1 MKITI
6 VDSLAE
12 DTLLTVLSDNVLY
25 RPDLEIRN
33 QQIVLGALKRS
44 SSDALICNTELTF
57 NQSARWGSGA
67 INYVVRVSMSPDTIH
82 PQTFIEHLDD
92 GFVSVSIS
100 ASDQL
105 KAYVHALQVLERFSV
120 DQLGPTD
127 LYCPS
132 EPAFRRGHEVLVV
145 GAGLVNLVTAY
156 RLMEQ
161 GWKVHIID
169 GAADPASKAPWM
181 SLGCSHGGDDARMFT
196 LSEMDNYNDRRICPT
211 MNGYFNSNV
220 SPVGWRVCRPDS
232 FSQGEQS
239 WTLDYQVLPPW
250 LADRYNEDIFS
261 LSRESGAI
269 WNQWQKREPDLFS
282 NCETRSDILRIYSD
296 SQHLLKAIERQNHI
310 GATIRVLSPHE
321 VGAYEPALSH
331 AVLSGAIAGGIVVI
345 GFTVNAHKFA
355 AQLVGRMMARGTTFE
370 WSKRIDRVLF
380 DQTGNAEGL
389 VCDNA
394 IIEAENYVLSP
405 GAYGGNALEG
415 TRCEGRIH
423 GVLGAWL
430 RLPNLEPRLEHSLKL
445 ARKGHITEDAN
456 VTVTTDCNGEPIMII
471 GSGYGYTG
479 VDPFNVDK
487 DLLQKIYDGL
497 IDTAKI
503 FFPQSYAAGQAA
515 GSVEASLKYCVRPWT
530 SNGLGLFEM
539 RPTKVGGRLVITG
552 GHNTGGFAQS
562 PVIADAVASGLQGGH
577 HQMHKLYHPDRE
589 MTFLGRSRTLET
601 LMDSDEP
608 SQLITPISTPERDSS
623 SSKGSVV

>member
-1 MKITI
+1 MLGSDVQKNFAALHRSAKHKGSRYPFTYVQKLDKNLDSLQSLPKRHSPRRKMKITI

-25 RPDLEIRN
+25 RPDLKTRN
-33 QQIVLGALKRS
+33 QQIVLGSLRRS
-44 SSDALICNTELTF
+44 SSDTLIYNTELTS
-57 NQSARWGSGA
+57 NQFSPWKSGA
-67 INYVVRVSMSPDTIH
+67 INYVVRVTMSLDTIH
-82 PQTFIEHLDD
+82 PQTFTKRIND

-105 KAYVHALQVLERFSV
+105 KAYVHALELLERFSV

-127 LYCPS
+127 LYRPS
-132 EPAFRRGHEVLVV
+132 ELALRHGREVLVV

-161 GWKVHIID
+161 GWKVRIID

-232 FSQGEQS
+232 LSQEEQS
-239 WTLDYQVLPPW
+239 WTLKYQALPPW

-261 LSRESGAI
+261 LSRESGLI

-282 NCETRSDILRIYSD
+282 NCEIRSDILRIYSD
-296 SQHLLKAIERQNHI
+296 SQHLRKAIERQNHI

-321 VGAYEPALSH
+321 VAAYEPALSH

-355 AQLVGRMMARGTTFE
+355 AELVGRMMARGTTFE
-370 WSKRIDRVLF
+370 WNKRVDRVLF
-380 DQTGNAEGL
+380 DKTGNAEGL
-389 VCDNA
+389 VCDDD
-394 IIEAENYVLSP
+394 IIEAENYVVSP
-405 GAYGGNALEG
+405 GAYGRNVLKG
-415 TRCEGRIH
+415 TRCEGRVH

-445 ARKGHITEDAN
+445 ARKGHVTEK
-456 VTVTTDCNGEPIMII
+456 TPM
-471 GSGYGYTG
+471 S
-479 VDPFNVDK
+479 PS
-487 DLLQKIYDGL
+487 LL
-497 IDTAKI
+497 TAT
-503 FFPQSYAAGQAA
+503 
-515 GSVEASLKYCVRPWT
+515 AS
-530 SNGLGLFEM
+530 
-539 RPTKVGGRLVITG
+539 
-552 GHNTGGFAQS
+552 
-562 PVIADAVASGLQGGH
+562 
-577 HQMHKLYHPDRE
+577 
-589 MTFLGRSRTLET
+589 RS
-601 LMDSDEP
+601 
-608 SQLITPISTPERDSS
+608 
-623 SSKGSVV
+623 